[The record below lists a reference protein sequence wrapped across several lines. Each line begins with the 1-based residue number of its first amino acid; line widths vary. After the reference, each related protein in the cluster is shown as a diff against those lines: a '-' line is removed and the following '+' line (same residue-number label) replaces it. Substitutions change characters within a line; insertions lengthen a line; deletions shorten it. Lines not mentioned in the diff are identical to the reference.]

1 MSPAGGRRPSASRF
15 DIPGWQSA
23 TIAEPPVP
31 SHTPGH
37 PRNIKVVS
45 RSDAV
50 VSDAGFVIRPA
61 QSGDRPAWLALR
73 HQLWPDGTE
82 QQHAADISRF
92 FNTPGRGP
100 GTMPEQVFI
109 AASTGKVPE
118 AVGFAEVSRRAYAEG
133 CETSPVGFL
142 EGWYVIAARRRQGI
156 GRALVDASEAWAR
169 ANGCREFASDAV
181 ADNTLSA
188 TAHRALG
195 FEEVEV
201 IRCFRKDL
209 IP

>member
-1 MSPAGGRRPSASRF
+1 M
-15 DIPGWQSA
+15 
-23 TIAEPPVP
+23 
-31 SHTPGH
+31 
-37 PRNIKVVS
+37 
-45 RSDAV
+45 
-50 VSDAGFVIRPA
+50 SDAGFLIRPA
-61 QSGDRPAWLALR
+61 QSDDRIAWLGLR
-73 HQLWPDGTE
+73 RQLWPDGTE
-82 QQHAADISRF
+82 PQHAADISRF
-92 FNTPGRGP
+92 FDTPRRGP
-100 GTMPEQVFI
+100 GAMPEQVFI
-109 AASTGKVPE
+109 AVLIGKVTQV
-118 AVGFAEVSRRAYAEG
+118 VGFAEVSRRAYAEG

-181 ADNTLSA
+181 ADNALSA